1 MITILQHIQTHTKEF
16 ILKTKQLTL
25 TAIFLAIII
34 LFSFTPLGFIN
45 LGFIK
50 ATLVHVPVIIG
61 AIVLGPRVGAFLG
74 LAFGLLSMTIN
85 TITPSALS
93 FAFSPF
99 IPVYG
104 TNSGSLWAIAIA
116 LIPRILTGVVPYY
129 VYKWLKNS
137 NTNQNIS
144 LFSAGIAGSLVNTI
158 LVMNMI
164 FFLFQDA
171 YGSIKGIS
179 GGAELYKV
187 ILSVIFINGVPE
199 AIVAGIATSAVAAV
213 LLKLLD
219 KNRA

>member
-1 MITILQHIQTHTKEF
+1 
-16 ILKTKQLTL
+16 
-25 TAIFLAIII
+25 
-34 LFSFTPLGFIN
+34 
-45 LGFIK
+45 
-50 ATLVHVPVIIG
+50 
-61 AIVLGPRVGAFLG
+61 
-74 LAFGLLSMTIN
+74 MTIN

>member
-1 MITILQHIQTHTKEF
+1 M
-16 ILKTKQLTL
+16 KTKQLTL

-129 VYKWLKNS
+129 VYKWLKKN

>member
-1 MITILQHIQTHTKEF
+1 M
-16 ILKTKQLTL
+16 KTKQLTL

-61 AIVLGPRVGAFLG
+61 AIVLGPRIGAFLG

-85 TITPSALS
+85 TISPSLLS

-99 IPVYG
+99 IPVLG
-104 TNSGSLWAIAIA
+104 TNETSLWAIAIA
-116 LIPRILTGVVPYY
+116 LIPRILTGVVPFY
-129 VYKWLKNS
+129 VYRFFKNRE
-137 NTNQNIS
+137 TKQNIS
-144 LFSAGIAGSLVNTI
+144 LFVAGITGSMVNTI

-171 YGSIKGIS
+171 YAAAKNMEV
-179 GGAELYKV
+179 GAGLYKAV
-187 ILSVIFINGVPE
+187 LSVIFINGIPE
-199 AIVAGIATSAVAAV
+199 AIVAGIATSAVAFV
-213 LLKLLD
+213 LLKIVD
-219 KNRA
+219 KNQA

>member
-1 MITILQHIQTHTKEF
+1 M
-16 ILKTKQLTL
+16 KTKQLTL

-187 ILSVIFINGVPE
+187 ILSVIFISGVPE

>member
-1 MITILQHIQTHTKEF
+1 M
-16 ILKTKQLTL
+16 KTKKLTL

-129 VYKWLKNS
+129 VYKWLKKN

>member
-1 MITILQHIQTHTKEF
+1 M
-16 ILKTKQLTL
+16 LKTKQLTL

>member
-1 MITILQHIQTHTKEF
+1 M
-16 ILKTKQLTL
+16 KTKQLTL
-25 TAIFLAIII
+25 TAIFLSIII

-61 AIVLGPRVGAFLG
+61 AVCLGPRIGTFLG

-85 TITPSALS
+85 TITPSVLS

-104 TNSGSLWAIAIA
+104 TNDGSLWAILIAIV
-116 LIPRILTGVVPYY
+116 PRVLTGVVPFY
-129 VYKWLKNS
+129 VYQYFKKKNL
-137 NTNQNIS
+137 NQNIG
-144 LFSAGIAGSLVNTI
+144 LFTAGIAGSLVNTI

-164 FFLFQDA
+164 YFLFQDA
-171 YGSIKGIS
+171 YGSIKDIPAGS
-179 GGAELYKV
+179 GLYKA

-199 AIVAGIATSAVAAV
+199 ALVAGIATSAVAVV
-213 LLKLLD
+213 LLKILER
-219 KNRA
+219 NRT

>member
-1 MITILQHIQTHTKEF
+1 M
-16 ILKTKQLTL
+16 KTKQLTL

-61 AIVLGPRVGAFLG
+61 AIVLGPRIGAFLG
-74 LAFGLLSMTIN
+74 LSFGLLSMTIN
-85 TITPSALS
+85 TITPSVLS

-104 TNSGSLWAIAIA
+104 TKSGSLWAIAIA
-116 LIPRILTGVVPYY
+116 LVPKILTGVIPYY
-129 VYKWLKNS
+129 VYKALSKKS
-137 NTNQNIS
+137 MNQNIS
-144 LFSAGIAGSLVNTI
+144 LLTAGIAGSLVNTI

-171 YGSIKGIS
+171 YGAIKEVPAGY
-179 GGAELYKV
+179 GLYKAV
-187 ILSVIFINGVPE
+187 LSVIFINGIPE
-199 AIVAGIATSAVAAV
+199 ALVAGIATSAVAAV
-213 LLKLLD
+213 LLKILE

>member
-1 MITILQHIQTHTKEF
+1 M
-16 ILKTKQLTL
+16 KTKQLTL